1 MDILE
6 RLSQYIEEDF
16 APAPNG
22 GNGADGVI
30 GDMGVGTNTRKVA
43 KHINR
48 KQIIDPNCKR
58 KKKKKKI
65 DELIE
70 EIVLD
75 IEIGDVVLGGR
86 FKNKKIKVN
95 KIGKNDKG
103 DITIND
109 RPFMKIR
116 IPEKRPVDNPDDSE
130 IDTDK
135 GEGHTEPVY

>member
-1 MDILE
+1 MDIIE
-6 RLSQYIEEDF
+6 RIDAILGED
-16 APAPNG
+16 
-22 GNGADGVI
+22 GAGSVGAGTTSVDGVLNS
-30 GDMGVGTNTRKVA
+30 VGNNTTKVA
-43 KHINR
+43 KHVKKKNV
-48 KQIIDPNCKR
+48 IDPKK

-65 DELIE
+65 HELIE

-95 KIGKNDKG
+95 KIGKNEKG

-116 IPEKRPVDNPDDSE
+116 IPEKRPIDNPDDSE
-130 IDTDK
+130 IDVDS
-135 GEGHTEPVY
+135 GEGHTEVVY